1 MDDTSDFN
9 LDIASADVNLDLEVP
24 VGQRLNPDTNEL
36 ESVSMTI
43 KDLRTMMNEEDAIM
57 KRLEFCTI

>member
-1 MDDTSDFN
+1 MDDTSDSN
-9 LDIASADVNLDLEVP
+9 LDIASTNVNMDLEVP

-36 ESVSMTI
+36 EAVSMPI
-43 KDLRTMMNEEDAIM
+43 KDLRAMMDEEDAVM